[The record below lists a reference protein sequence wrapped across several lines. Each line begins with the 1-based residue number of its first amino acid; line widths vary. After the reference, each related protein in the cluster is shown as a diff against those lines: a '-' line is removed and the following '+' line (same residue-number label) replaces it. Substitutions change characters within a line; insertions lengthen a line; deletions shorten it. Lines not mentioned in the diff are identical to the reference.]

1 MQYRRLADSD
11 RDVVTS
17 FLLRD
22 PVMNVVLLSNM
33 ERLGLEQGD
42 TPLHGDYVGGRGEA
56 GLQAVGALYNLGA
69 FFFRAESPEA
79 VSGMAGCVAET
90 GRLPLYAAG
99 TRSHVEVFLE
109 ELTGLATIAPGL
121 IASEYMVLRDS
132 VADVPRACAARAATP
147 GDLDVMVRMQSDFEL
162 EAFGKRVVEEE
173 SMRRLLSYQVT
184 EGAATVVEQG
194 GRIVSKAEATVAGTH
209 AALVGGVYTLPE
221 LRGKGYSTTCMA
233 ALCEVLLARVPA
245 VGLNVFVEN
254 HCARRVY
261 QKTGFDIAE
270 EWLTVEMA

>member
-42 TPLHGDYVGGRGEA
+42 TPRHGDYVGGRGEA
-56 GLQAVGALYNLGA
+56 GFQAVGALYNLGA

-121 IASEYMVLRDS
+121 IASEYMVLRAS
-132 VADVPRACAARAATP
+132 VADVPRACAARAAQARGTSATESLRTMYSEAIRP
-147 GDLDVMVRMQSDFEL
+147 G
-162 EAFGKRVVEEE
+162 A
-173 SMRRLLSYQVT
+173 
-184 EGAATVVEQG
+184 
-194 GRIVSKAEATVAGTH
+194 IVARPVSSSRNT
-209 AALVGGVYTLPE
+209 
-221 LRGKGYSTTCMA
+221 STW
-233 ALCEVLLARVPA
+233 LRVPA
-245 VGLNVFVEN
+245 
-254 HCARRVY
+254 A
-261 QKTGFDIAE
+261 
-270 EWLTVEMA
+270 